1 MQLCDVI
8 RQHGFAT
15 RLNELIGSVGS
26 LKHATEVT
34 QVLFDIAQLLHCNGA
49 VFASFARD
57 DDSFQTHNYFV
68 ACDAYWCNRYINERW
83 YMNDPA
89 LVYANIHSEP
99 IAGDDLNFRTS
110 GQRKFRD
117 ESREAGFRSIAIVPA
132 HSAAGR
138 SRMGVLYLTSA
149 DETYFTAQTIPLAKM
164 YLRAVAAEMLDW
176 WMNKVR
182 SQLLQ
187 QVAATPSELNLLR
200 LTHLGHSTKEIARL
214 VDMKPSVLDQ
224 KFSRLAMRFNVSSR
238 VAAAE
243 LAYENGLWDGT

>member
-1 MQLCDVI
+1 MQLSEVI
-8 RQHGFAT
+8 REPGFAI
-15 RLNELIGSVGS
+15 RLNELIAKVAL
-26 LKHATEVT
+26 LKHASEVT
-34 QVLFDIAQLLHCNGA
+34 QVLLEFVRLLKCNGA

-68 ACDAYWCNRYINERW
+68 ACDAYWCNRYIKERW

-89 LVYANIHSEP
+89 LVYANVHSEP
-99 IAGDDLNFRTS
+99 IAGDDLHFRTG
-110 GQRKFRD
+110 GQRKFR
-117 ESREAGFRSIAIVPA
+117 EEAREARFRSIAIVPA

-138 SRMGVLYLTSA
+138 TRMGVLYLTSA
-149 DETYFTAQTIPLAKM
+149 DETFFTAQTIPLAKM
-164 YLRAVAAEMLDW
+164 YLRAIAAEMLDW

-187 QVAATPSELNLLR
+187 QVAATPNELNLLR

-224 KFSRLAMRFNVSSR
+224 KFSRLAMRFNVSGR
-238 VAAAE
+238 VAAAQ
-243 LAYENGLWDGT
+243 LAFENGLWDNT